1 MESTSMKLPKK
12 TRRRFSKEFK
22 LEAIRQLE
30 LRGSRPVKEV
40 AEALGVAENMLHA
53 WRRELGGEA
62 EAVMAERG
70 ESKDQELQRLR
81 RENQQLKQDAD
92 TLKKS
97 IALFLRGK

>member
-1 MESTSMKLPKK
+1 MESKAMKVTKK
-12 TRRRFSKEFK
+12 TRRQFSREFK
-22 LEAIRQLE
+22 IEAIRQLE
-30 LRGSRPVKEV
+30 LRGSRPVKDV

-53 WRRELGGEA
+53 WRRELGSEA
-62 EAVMAERG
+62 EAVMAARG
-70 ESKDQELQRLR
+70 ESKDQELERLR

>member
-1 MESTSMKLPKK
+1 MESKEMKAQKK
-12 TRRRFSKEFK
+12 TRRQFSREFK
-22 LEAIRQLE
+22 IEAIRQLE
-30 LRGSRPVKEV
+30 LRGSRPVKDV

-53 WRRELGGEA
+53 WRRELGDEA
-62 EAVMAERG
+62 EAAMAARG
-70 ESKDQELQRLR
+70 ESKDQELERLR